1 MKILISPKKIFGD
14 ILYYSVLTNALRK
27 CKLYLRLNYFLLDFS
42 SEKLCFI
49 FMRQSRLFGKTSK
62 SISSD
67 IKITSHKLLMKAG
80 FIAESVAGRYYFL
93 PLGWRVHDKIK
104 AVIKDEMDST
114 GAQEMITPVL
124 HPLELW
130 EETNRTNTT
139 GFELMKVKDRRGSDF
154 ALGGTA
160 EEMFVDM
167 VRKMEISYRDLP
179 FNIYQFS
186 TKFRDELRAR
196 GGLLR
201 VREFV
206 MKDAYSFDVNE
217 EEFLKEYKKM
227 EETYTKIY
235 TRLGLKTYVVLA
247 DNGYIGGEYCHEF
260 QVESE
265 IGEGRF
271 FVSEDGKYVAHED
284 VAKMKHEDIN
294 LDEEEKEFEIIDQ
307 PVWVK
312 TMEDNVKHYK
322 LPKSRFLKNVVYKNT
337 TNDEILIV
345 TLRGDIDVNKTK
357 LEKVL
362 DAVGQL
368 DEATEEDLAF
378 IGTKPGYVH
387 SWGHKG
393 VRYIGD
399 LSLKTVKNF
408 IGGQKED
415 KTDSTNVNYG
425 RDFECEMLVD
435 VAMANDGAETEK
447 NGKLTEKKGIEV
459 GNIFQLG
466 YHYSSKMKGTEF
478 TDKDGK
484 KKPYYMGCY
493 GIGLG
498 RTMAAVIEKHN
509 DERGMIWPEE
519 IAPYKV
525 HLISIKQ
532 NDEAEKLYDKLI
544 ENGIEVLF
552 DDRDNMPGEKF
563 ADSDLIGCPVRLVV
577 SAKTLKNGS
586 VEMKKRNSE
595 EMKMVKMDE
604 ILEVLKK

>member
-1 MKILISPKKIFGD
+1 M
-14 ILYYSVLTNALRK
+14 
-27 CKLYLRLNYFLLDFS
+27 LDFS
-42 SEKLCFI
+42 FEKLCFI
-49 FMRQSRLFGKTSK
+49 FMKQSRLFGKTFK
-62 SISSD
+62 NISSD
-67 IKITSHKLLMKAG
+67 IKIKSHQLLNRG
-80 FIAESVAGRYYFL
+80 SFVAESTAGRYYFL

-104 AVIKDEMDST
+104 SIIKEEMDNS

-130 EETNRTNTT
+130 QETNRTNTT
-139 GFELMKVKDRRGSDF
+139 GFELMKIKDRRGADF

-160 EEMFVDM
+160 EEMFVDL

-227 EETYTKIY
+227 EKTYTRIFK
-235 TRLGLKTYVVLA
+235 RLGLDTYVVLA

-260 QVESE
+260 QAESE

-271 FVSEDGKYVAHED
+271 FVSKDGKYIAHED
-284 VAKMKHEDIN
+284 VAEFKRSDVNSKDKEED
-294 LDEEEKEFEIIDQ
+294 FEIIEQ
-307 PVWVK
+307 PQWVK
-312 TMEDNVKHYK
+312 TMDDNVKHYK
-322 LPKSRFLKNVVYKNT
+322 LPKERFLKNVVYKNII
-337 TNDEILIV
+337 NDEIIIV
-345 TLRGDIDVNKTK
+345 VARGDIEINKTK

-368 DEATEEDLAF
+368 DDANEDDLTS

-399 LSLKTVKNF
+399 ISLLSAKNF

-415 KTDSTNVNYG
+415 KTDSANVNYG
-425 RDFECEMLVD
+425 RDFECEMLAD
-435 VAMANDGAETEK
+435 VAMAYDGAETEK
-447 NGKLTEKKGIEV
+447 YGKLIEKKGIEV

-466 YHYSSKMKGTEF
+466 YHYSKKMKGAEF

-498 RTMAAVIEKHN
+498 RTMAAIVEKHHDN
-509 DERGMIWPEE
+509 KGIIWPSA
-519 IAPYKV
+519 IAPFSV
-525 HLISIKQ
+525 HLISIKK
-532 NDEAEKLYDKLI
+532 NEEAEKLYKRLKNAGVEI
-544 ENGIEVLF
+544 LY
-552 DDRDNMPGEKF
+552 DDREASPGEKF
-563 ADSDLIGCPVRLVV
+563 ADSDLIGCPIRLVV
-577 SAKTLKNGS
+577 SEKTLKKDC
-586 VEMKKRNSE
+586 VEFKKRNE
-595 EMKMVKMDE
+595 TKFEMLKVE
-604 ILEVLKK
+604 EVLARIVEK